1 MLLQYST
8 IKNNFSSLTPND
20 SWSFKD
26 VKRSETNYISHG
38 YHRYPA
44 KFIPQIVSR
53 LILNFTLEGEFVFD
67 PFGGCGTTLV
77 EAKALGRKSMG
88 FDINPVAKLITEAK
102 ITPLNPSSLEN
113 YLNKL
118 VEYFNEPKNE
128 KIFPEHSEKINYW
141 FSSSTQNELD
151 KLYLAI
157 NKIKN
162 HKVKKFYLCA
172 FSQILKNCSRW
183 LMKSIKPQVDPNKT
197 SPDVLATFLRHVKH
211 MMSKNQEF
219 YNLLKQ
225 SKNLETPAKMR
236 LRDSTKRFP
245 LQDDSVDLIVTSPPY
260 VTSYE
265 YADLHQLILLWL
277 GDDHKRYP
285 QWSKYVRRYQS
296 FRKKFIGTKL
306 AGHNRDKYFLG
317 FFAHHTINQLPN
329 NRRYAKSVAKYFFD
343 MQKSIAEMYRVLKPG
358 KKLCIIIGNTTL
370 SGIEIKNAEVATEQ
384 MQEAGFTIKDIIK
397 RKLSNKMITPWRD
410 RITGKFTSK
419 DNSQKV
425 RVYEHEFIIIAEKS
439 HYLLN

>member
-1 MLLQYST
+1 MFLPYSA
-8 IKNNFSSLTPND
+8 IKSKFSSLTPSD

-53 LILNFTLEGEFVFD
+53 LILDFTSRGKLVFD

-77 EAKALGRKSMG
+77 EAKTLGRKSMG
-88 FDINPVAKLITEAK
+88 FDINPVAKLVTEVK
-102 ITPLNPSSLEN
+102 ITPLSPPSLEN
-113 YLNKL
+113 YLSKFISD
-118 VEYFNEPKNE
+118 FNQLKKEDV
-128 KIFPEHSEKINYW
+128 FLEHSERTSYW
-141 FSSSTQNELD
+141 FNSSTQNELD
-151 KLYLAI
+151 KLYLTI

-162 HKVKKFYLCA
+162 NRVKKFYLCA
-172 FSQILKNCSRW
+172 FSHILKNCSKW
-183 LMKSIKPQVDPNKT
+183 LMKSIKPQVDPDKIP
-197 SPDVLATFLRHVKH
+197 PDVLTTFLRHVKH
-211 MMSKNQEF
+211 MMSKNREF
-219 YNLLKQ
+219 YDLLKQ
-225 SKNLETPAKMR
+225 TGNLKTPAKMK

-245 LQDDSVDLIVTSPPY
+245 LQNNSVDLIITSPPY

-277 GDDHKRYP
+277 GDDSKRYP
-285 QWSKYVRRYQS
+285 RWSKYTRRYQS

-306 AGHNRDKYFLG
+306 AEHNKDKHFLG
-317 FFAHHTINQLPN
+317 FFAHHIVNRLPN

-358 KKLCIIIGNTTL
+358 KKACIIIGNTTL
-370 SGIEIKNAEVATEQ
+370 SGIEIKNAEVAAEQ
-384 MQEAGFTIKDIIK
+384 MQDAGFTIKNIIK

-410 RITGKFTSK
+410 RTTGKFTNK
-419 DNSQKV
+419 NNGQKT
-425 RVYEHEFIIIAEKS
+425 RVYEHEFIIVAEKTL
-439 HYLLN
+439 YLPN